1 MKTLADQLTTIRETL
16 ERIEP
21 DLPKIEQGNAKAGRR
36 VRKEFQTIV
45 KAAKAGRTVI
55 LEQRKED

>member
-1 MKTLADQLTTIRETL
+1 MKTLTEQLTAIRETL

-36 VRKEFQTIV
+36 VRKELQTIV
-45 KAAKAGRTVI
+45 RAAKTGRITI
-55 LEQRKED
+55 LEQKKED